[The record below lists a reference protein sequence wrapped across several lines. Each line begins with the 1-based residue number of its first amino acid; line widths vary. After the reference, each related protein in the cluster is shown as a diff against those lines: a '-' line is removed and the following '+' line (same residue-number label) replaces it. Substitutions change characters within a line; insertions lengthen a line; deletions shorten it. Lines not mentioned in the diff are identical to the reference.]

1 MAKILLV
8 DTNFSSGPIYAELIA
23 LGHEVHVVG
32 GNPLDCLA
40 KIAPNYW
47 EQDYSDTD
55 ALGALI
61 KEQEFDYVVPGCT
74 DRSYESCVAIN
85 DGRFPGIDNAV
96 VNKAINNKG
105 AFRRLA
111 EQLGLPVP
119 KTQEADLRT
128 LRWPLIVK
136 PVDSFSG
143 KGMTIIENEDAHK
156 LHAAIK
162 TACDASPSG
171 NYLIEDFVDGQL
183 HSHTAFLQNGRVL
196 QDFIVQEDHT
206 ANPFV
211 VDTSC
216 VVPNAPAELFA
227 ELRKCAE
234 ALARELRLVDGLL
247 HTQFISNPSG
257 FWLIELTR
265 RCPGDLYS
273 QLIELTTGYR
283 YARSYLLPFLGQRVA
298 ATTALLEHHPIMRH
312 TVTVMAE
319 QNLAHLRFKCSFL
332 LERWVPLSLVGD
344 PLKAS
349 PYSRIGILFCR
360 CAGQQD
366 LESIYDSTLQRN
378 LYEVCA

>member
-8 DTNFSSGPIYAELIA
+8 DTNFSSGPIYAELITM
-23 LGHEVHVVG
+23 GHEVHVVG
-32 GNPLDCLA
+32 SNPQDCLA
-40 KIAPNYW
+40 KVAPNYW
-47 EQDYSDTD
+47 ELDYSDTD
-55 ALGALI
+55 ALGVLVD
-61 KEQEFDYVVPGCT
+61 KHKFDYVVPGCT

-85 DGRFPGIDNAV
+85 DGRFPGIDNAA

-111 EQLGLPVP
+111 EQLCLPVP
-119 KTQEADLRT
+119 KTQDFDLRM

-143 KGMTIIENEDAHK
+143 KGMTIIENEDSHK
-156 LHAAIK
+156 LQAAIK
-162 TACDASPSG
+162 TACDASPSRD
-171 NYLIEDFVDGQL
+171 YLIEDFVDGQL

-211 VDTSC
+211 VDTSR

-227 ELRKCAE
+227 ELRKCAGT
-234 ALARELRLVDGLL
+234 LARELHLVDGLL
-247 HTQFISNPSG
+247 HTQFISNRSG

-273 QLIELTTGYR
+273 QLVELTTGYR
-283 YARSYLLPFLGQRVA
+283 YARSYVLPFLGQRVT
-298 ATTALLEHHPIMRH
+298 ATSTLLEHYLIMRH
-312 TVTVMAE
+312 TVTVMSE
-319 QNLAHLRFKCSFL
+319 QNFAHLRFKRGFL

-344 PLKAS
+344 PLRAS

-360 CAGQQD
+360 CSDQPD
-366 LESIYDSTLQRN
+366 LESIYDATLQRN